1 MLKEHVRA
9 QVLKC
14 LDKESRYL
22 LPLRNPPFFGNL
34 SHPLP
39 NKTAQRFSHKSV
51 RVNIYPCPSVKS
63 GGRGVDSDRDEDRMF
78 LTEVSSACLLTWG
91 DKD

>member
-14 LDKESRYL
+14 LGKESRYL

-51 RVNIYPCPSVKS
+51 RVNIYSCPLVKS
-63 GGRGVDSDRDEDRMF
+63 GGGGADGEEGGDRKF
-78 LTEVSSACLLTWG
+78 LTEVSSACLLTSSN
-91 DKD
+91 

>member
-14 LDKESRYL
+14 LGKESRYL

-39 NKTAQRFSHKSV
+39 SKTAQRFSHKSV
-51 RVNIYPCPSVKS
+51 RVNVYPCPSVK
-63 GGRGVDSDRDEDRMF
+63 RADSDREGDRKF
-78 LTEVSSACLLTWG
+78 LTEVSSACLLTWADTETG
-91 DKD
+91 